1 MWIGEIITQHMCKV
15 ASTTHHPLAHEK
27 AAVWIVWNVCKCADT
42 NVRKETFE
50 ECALHT
56 ECATLFKY
64 FFADYAIVD
73 AASSL
78 ASPTL
83 WLARRVWRLSPHQ
96 STAWYYTAGLHDI
109 ASPCIYRIEKHC
121 IDLFAKAKGEGND
134 RNLWVSW
141 ANPCKGSN
149 YLVSG
154 ECQGF
159 SKLLGQ
165 EQNQEVLFLKKVRP
179 LTL

>member
-15 ASTTHHPLAHEK
+15 ASTSNTHSRMKRLQCELY
-27 AAVWIVWNVCKCADT
+27 NVCKRAET
-42 NVRKETFE
+42 NVCKEIFE
-50 ECALHT
+50 EC
-56 ECATLFKY
+56 
-64 FFADYAIVD
+64 AIVD

-109 ASPCIYRIEKHC
+109 ASPRIYRIEKHG

-159 SKLLGQ
+159 SKLFGQ
-165 EQNQEVLFLKKVRP
+165 QRNQEVLFLKKVRP
-179 LTL
+179 LTLSYFVKLFFRED